1 MQPRFRRTVRR
12 IPIPVELDIPPNREQ
27 WMAFGACVDLNP
39 QYEIFF
45 PDNPDSRKNHQ
56 QELAAKSIC
65 ASCPVAWECF
75 DFSVRNHEYLG
86 VWGGM
91 NRDERCD
98 LTQKYQ
104 GHTSPVARAAHRR
117 HITELNCRKQAL
129 DADRSRRLRA
139 VG

>member
-1 MQPRFRRTVRR
+1 MHRTRTVRR
-12 IPIPVELDIPPNREQ
+12 IPIEPDVPLNREP
-27 WMAFGACVDLNP
+27 WMTFGACADIDP
-39 QYEIFF
+39 QYDVFF
-45 PDNPDSRKNHQ
+45 PEDKQ

-65 ASCPVAWECF
+65 AACPVAWECF
-75 DFSVRNHEYLG
+75 DFSIRNREIYG

-91 NRDERCD
+91 SFAERCD
-98 LTQKYQ
+98 FTLQYR
-104 GHTSPVARAAHRR
+104 GHTSPLAKAAHRR